1 MTGKTNPIC
10 LSTKHKLY
18 NFTICDSFLLSLC
31 VVFFLQRLFSFV
43 VVFCLFFEH
52 VFCFCFLNYFFL
64 YSLQRLE
71 NVQKYTVK
79 TVKILYDTYKRRSI

>member
-1 MTGKTNPIC
+1 MTGKTNPRC

-31 VVFFLQRLFSFV
+31 VGFFFLQRLFSFV

-52 VFCFCFLNYFFL
+52 VLCFLFFFKL
-64 YSLQRLE
+64 FFKYSLQRLE

-79 TVKILYDTYKRRSI
+79 TVKILYDT

>member
-1 MTGKTNPIC
+1 MTGKTNPRC

-18 NFTICDSFLLSLC
+18 NFTICDSF
-31 VVFFLQRLFSFV
+31 VGVFFLQRLFSFV

-79 TVKILYDTYKRRSI
+79 TVKILYKT